1 MAIHPG
7 RYFLE
12 TRWCSCRPLSHNV
25 GRQVRT
31 CRRGD
36 FPANGRCGQHWRIR
50 ACTSLCEARVF
61 QLMFDRAWRLS
72 GTVPWPGACGA
83 VRVIAAGAA
92 PLSARCASPWS
103 RWLPRG
109 LELRPRTRRLRCKH
123 CSSPLLRRVA
133 EVLEH
138 RCAVGVT
145 PPHCLSQPAEKCR
158 PQLKR
163 RWLRRASSKTPDA
176 EVRAAA
182 GGTAGGTANNAVL
195 PRGHGP
201 SSSET
206 PERKRQRTAGSCIAE
221 LKGLE
226 GVTGCRPL
234 DRGRLPAP
242 QAAAPR

>member
-1 MAIHPG
+1 MVNIGGSG
-7 RYFLE
+7 R
-12 TRWCSCRPLSHNV
+12 
-25 GRQVRT
+25 
-31 CRRGD
+31 
-36 FPANGRCGQHWRIR
+36 
-50 ACTSLCEARVF
+50 ARVSAKHVLF
-61 QLMFDRAWRLS
+61 QLIFDRAWRLS
-72 GTVPWPGACGA
+72 GTVPWPGARGA

-92 PLSARCASPWS
+92 PLSARCASTWS

-133 EVLEH
+133 EVIEH

-163 RWLRRASSKTPDA
+163 RWLRRVSSKTPDA

-221 LKGLE
+221 LKDLTELLDAGLLTADDFQRLKQQLLAE
-226 GVTGCRPL
+226 CFA
-234 DRGRLPAP
+234 RG
-242 QAAAPR
+242 Q